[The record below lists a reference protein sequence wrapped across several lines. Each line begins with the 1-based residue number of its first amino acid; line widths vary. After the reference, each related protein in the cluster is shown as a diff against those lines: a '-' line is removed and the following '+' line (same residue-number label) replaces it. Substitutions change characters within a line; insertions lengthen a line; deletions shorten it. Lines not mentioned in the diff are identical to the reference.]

1 MKWKMVKKGDK
12 WKKRLVPD
20 TDELVTVLIVLLIA
34 NIVVIQLI
42 IKGV

>member
-20 TDELVTVLIVLLIA
+20 TDELVTGLIVLIVA
-34 NIVVIQLI
+34 NIVIIQLI
-42 IKGV
+42 IRGV

>member
-20 TDELVTVLIVLLIA
+20 TDEIVTGLILLLIA

>member
-1 MKWKMVKKGDK
+1 MKWKMIKKGDK

-20 TDELVTVLIVLLIA
+20 TDELVTGLIVLLIA

>member
-1 MKWKMVKKGDK
+1 MKWKMVKRGDK

-20 TDELVTVLIVLLIA
+20 TDELVTGLIILLIA

>member
-20 TDELVTVLIVLLIA
+20 TDELVTGLILLLIA

-42 IKGV
+42 IRGA

>member
-20 TDELVTVLIVLLIA
+20 TDEIVTGLIVLLIA

>member
-1 MKWKMVKKGDK
+1 MKWKMVKRGKK

-20 TDELVTVLIVLLIA
+20 TDELITLIILVLIA
-34 NIVVIQLI
+34 NIVVIQMI